1 MNMRIIPPFNLF
13 KRTAGMTASDTLENP
28 FVAAQQ
34 KFDKVSQDLMLAT
47 DELTQTKEAHDRLYT
62 ALTEAG
68 DELARVKTEH
78 DKTVNQMLADHSA
91 ALAARDEQIA
101 TLTRERDT
109 FKTLSIQQT
118 VRLRDFGETALRIVN
133 DSRMATMN
141 DPALDAY
148 AKPLAPHM
156 EPPPDLT
163 KEEEKLLSQ
172 IVGTETAAA
181 A

>member
-1 MNMRIIPPFNLF
+1 
-13 KRTAGMTASDTLENP
+13 MTASDTLENP

-34 KFDKVSQDLMLAT
+34 KFDKVSQDLVLTT

-68 DELARVKTEH
+68 DELTRVKAEH
-78 DKTVNQMLADHSA
+78 DKTINQMLADHST

-148 AKPLAPHM
+148 AKPLAAPTL
-156 EPPPDLT
+156 PAADLSEADQT
-163 KEEEKLLSQ
+163 LLKT